1 VGAGGGGSSKEACV
15 TDRVRGFSW
24 VGLGW
29 VIGVG
34 GGGGGEGDGIRVW
47 IVVVVLSLSLLLG
60 FCYDYVGLVDLDS
73 S

>member
-29 VIGVG
+29 LIWV
-34 GGGGGEGDGIRVW
+34 GGGEGDGIRVW